1 MLNTIQTILYKAVNT
16 REPQVVPVL
25 SNVFLIIRAENTIM
39 YFTLSNL
46 NWVVYDYRSVVLPGL
61 LEE

>member
-25 SNVFLIIRAENTIM
+25 SNVFLIIRAAKYYHVFYI
-39 YFTLSNL
+39 
-46 NWVVYDYRSVVLPGL
+46 V
-61 LEE
+61 